1 MRRWRTGR
9 LLFWTMFVANC
20 LIMLAGLTQTA
31 SAHLTPNSELVLDF
45 RDGEVVIDAIIPEGD
60 FRLAS
65 GAPAGRDPAWAERW
79 LAGQVSATTED
90 GRPWRV
96 TMERS
101 EFVQRAG
108 PPDLHAIIRLTPPL
122 GASAR
127 KLRLRWS
134 AVVGQTPDHFALVL
148 IGHDHGANILPQDRR
163 LIGAVRGDR
172 MTITVDRGQPS
183 RGAAFA
189 AAFRLGM
196 THLAEGTDH
205 LLFLLTLLLTAPLVA
220 SSGRW
225 TSTRPALSALAR
237 LAKVITAFTLGHSL
251 TLVIA
256 AIASWHLPVQPVEM
270 LIALSILI
278 AAIHAIRPVFAGR
291 EAWVAAGFGLIHGLA
306 FATLVGEA
314 GIGGQDRLVAILGF
328 NLGIEAVQLLVAG
341 LAFGPLMLIA
351 RTPDYRP
358 LRIVVAVFAGVAA
371 IAWLLER
378 GTGTA
383 NGVASAV
390 AALAGQPLWLMSG
403 LLLLMSVALC
413 RQWQRGKSAVS
424 ISGSAAT
431 SGPSMLS

>member
-1 MRRWRTGR
+1 MLRRLLSR
-9 LLFWTMFVANC
+9 LLFWPLLCAAS
-20 LIMLAGLTQTA
+20 IAMLAGLTQSA

-65 GAPAGRDPAWAERW
+65 HAPVGRDPAWAARW
-79 LAGQVSATTED
+79 LAGQVSATTDD
-90 GRPWRV
+90 GRAWRV
-96 TMERS
+96 VVERS

-108 PPDLHAIIRLTPPL
+108 PPDLHAIIRLTPPQ

-127 KLRLRWS
+127 QLRLRWS

-172 MTITVDRGQPS
+172 MTIAVDRGQPS
-183 RGAAFA
+183 RSAAFA

-205 LLFLLTLLLTAPLVA
+205 LLFLLTLMLTAPLVA
-220 SSGRW
+220 GSGRW
-225 TSTRPALSALAR
+225 TATRPALSALGR

-256 AIASWHLPVQPVEM
+256 AIANWHLPAQPVEM
-270 LIALSILI
+270 LIALSILL
-278 AAIHAIRPVFAGR
+278 AAVHAIRPLFAGR
-291 EAWVAAGFGLIHGLA
+291 KAWVAAGFGLIHGLA

-358 LRIVVAVFAGVAA
+358 IRIVVALFAAVAA
-371 IAWLLER
+371 VAWLIER
-378 GTGTA
+378 GTGSA

-390 AALAGQPLWLMSG
+390 ATLAGQPIWLFGG
-403 LLLLMSVALC
+403 LVLLMLVALIRHRSR
-413 RQWQRGKSAVS
+413 RQATTA
-424 ISGSAAT
+424 ISGNVAT
-431 SGPSMLS
+431 SEPSMSS